1 MAKRTLYDVLG
12 VAPDAGEEDIK
23 RAYKTLARK
32 YHPDLNQG
40 NPNAEMAFK
49 AVSQANDVLGD
60 PGRRAQYDSALEQE
74 SGKQSRRG
82 VHDRDT
88 DTGGRKRIDLI
99 FVAFAAC
106 LIFAVIFFFKDT
118 PKGIYFLV
126 VAIALEIKTSI
137 EALRTDLRR
146 KP

>member
-1 MAKRTLYDVLG
+1 MAGKRTLYEVLG
-12 VAPDAGEEDIK
+12 VAPDAGDEDIK

-32 YHPDLNQG
+32 FHPDVNQN
-40 NPNAEMAFK
+40 NPNAEVAFR
-49 AVSQANDVLGD
+49 AVTQANEVLGD
-60 PGRRAQYDSALEQE
+60 PNKRAQYDAALDQE
-74 SGKQSRRG
+74 NNRRG

-146 KP
+146 KR